1 MGSLEVIRY
10 SNNGG
15 TSTTELF
22 FFKTTGWK
30 GRVRYLKGWKDI
42 TKGEYSTQVH
52 LQNYLILLDNHCM
65 ILWTEWNTQAT
76 YYSQKQFSQ
85 SLDVILDRASPW
97 MDHTLA
103 NSKTNPTNWT
113 TIKFHTTRLLC
124 KTKEGVI
131 DRLIDC
137 FLHLIN
143 NGCILKH
150 AYWRDSGLIFPINC
164 QRFVYHIC
172 IYTLAIY
179 YMYYRYK
186 IICLTRS
193 SWY

>member
-1 MGSLEVIRY
+1 MGSLEVIKY

-30 GRVRYLKGWKDI
+30 SRVRYLKGWKDI
-42 TKGEYSTQVH
+42 AKGEYSTQVH

-76 YYSQKQFSQ
+76 YYSQKQLSQ
-85 SLDVILDRASPW
+85 SLGVILDRTSPW

-137 FLHLIN
+137 FLHLTHCGREDLSKWTIFN
-143 NGCILKH
+143 TILTSPKSWLSQENLDAGCELSLVPM
-150 AYWRDSGLIFPINC
+150 DS
-164 QRFVYHIC
+164 
-172 IYTLAIY
+172 
-179 YMYYRYK
+179 
-186 IICLTRS
+186 
-193 SWY
+193 